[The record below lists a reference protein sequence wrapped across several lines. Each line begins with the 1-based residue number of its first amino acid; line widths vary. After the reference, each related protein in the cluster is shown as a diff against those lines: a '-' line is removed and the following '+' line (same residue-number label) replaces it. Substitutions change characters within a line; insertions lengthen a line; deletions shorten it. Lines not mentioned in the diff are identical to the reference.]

1 MFHLQRIASL
11 DLPELAPYRT
21 LKLAHE
27 HRERGFF
34 VAEGDKV
41 VHRLLASDLEV
52 ISVLLPEH
60 RLAEY
65 EPALHAR
72 REDILVF
79 SATEK
84 RILEELVGFELFQG
98 VLAVAKVPAQD
109 SLPAVFKKTQ
119 PPRLLVAADGLTN
132 AENVGVLVRNCVA
145 FGAQALIVS
154 QTTASPYLRRAV
166 RNSMGT
172 IFELPI
178 IESKNLAANVAEL
191 KQLGIRCIAAHAH
204 TDQRVLDEA
213 DFTRDCCIIFG
224 SEGSGIS
231 PAVLAA
237 CDEAVAIPMP
247 PDVDSLNVGSAA
259 AVFLYEANRQRK
271 VREMVGRV
279 TPCAPSSALPS
290 TARTA

>member
-1 MFHLQRIASL
+1 MFHVQRIASL

-52 ISVLLPEH
+52 VSVLLPEH

-65 EPALHAR
+65 EPALAGR
-72 REDILVF
+72 RENILVF

-84 RILEELVGFELFQG
+84 RILEQLVGFELFQG

-109 SLPAVFKKTQ
+109 SLAALLNKTH

-132 AENVGVLVRNCVA
+132 AENVGVLTRNCVA
-145 FGAQALIVS
+145 FGAQALIVGE
-154 QTTASPYLRRAV
+154 TTASPYLRRAV

-172 IFELPI
+172 IFQLPI
-178 IESKNLAANVAEL
+178 IESKNLAQHLAEL
-191 KQLGIRCIAAHAH
+191 KQLGVRCIAAHPH
-204 TDQRVLDEA
+204 TNQRVLGDA
-213 DFTRDCCIIFG
+213 DFSQDCCIVFG
-224 SEGSGIS
+224 SEGPGIS
-231 PAVLAA
+231 PAVLAE

-247 PDVDSLNVGSAA
+247 PDVDSLNVASAA
-259 AVFLYEANRQRK
+259 AVFLYEASRQR
-271 VREMVGRV
+271 R
-279 TPCAPSSALPS
+279 
-290 TARTA
+290 

>member
-1 MFHLQRIASL
+1 MFHVQRITSL

-41 VHRLLASDLEV
+41 VHRLLANDLEV
-52 ISVLLPEH
+52 VSVLLPEH

-65 EPALHAR
+65 EPSLRAR

-79 SATEK
+79 SATDK
-84 RILEELVGFELFQG
+84 RVLEELVGFELFQG

-109 SLPAVFKKTQ
+109 SLATLLNKTQ
-119 PPRLLVAADGLTN
+119 SPRLLVAADGLTN

-154 QTTASPYLRRAV
+154 ETTASPYLRRAV

-172 IFELPI
+172 IFQLPI
-178 IESKNLAANVAEL
+178 IESKNLAAHVAEL
-191 KQLGIRCIAAHAH
+191 KHLGIRCIAAHAH

-213 DFTRDCCIIFG
+213 DFTRDCCIVFG

-231 PAVLAA
+231 PAVLAG

-247 PDVDSLNVGSAA
+247 PDVDSLNVASAA
-259 AVFLYEANRQRK
+259 AVFLYEASRQRK
-271 VREMVGRV
+271 K
-279 TPCAPSSALPS
+279 LPL
-290 TARTA
+290 T

>member
-1 MFHLQRIASL
+1 MFHVQRIASL

-52 ISVLLPEH
+52 VSVLMPEH

-65 EPALHAR
+65 EPALRTR
-72 REDILVF
+72 REDVLVF
-79 SATEK
+79 SATDK
-84 RILEELVGFELFQG
+84 HVLEELVGFELFQG
-98 VLAVAKVPAQD
+98 VLAVAKVPTQD
-109 SLPAVFKKTQ
+109 RLPALFKKSST
-119 PPRLLVAADGLTN
+119 PRLLVAADGLTN

-154 QTTASPYLRRAV
+154 ETTASPYLRRAV

-172 IFELPI
+172 IFQLPI
-178 IESKNLAANVAEL
+178 IESKNLAAHVAKL

-204 TDQRVLDEA
+204 TDQRVLEDA
-213 DFTRDCCIIFG
+213 DFGKDCCIVFG

-231 PAVLAA
+231 PAVLAV
-237 CDEAVAIPMP
+237 CDEAVAIPMS
-247 PDVDSLNVGSAA
+247 PDVDSLNVASAA
-259 AVFLYEANRQRK
+259 AVFLYQASRQRK
-271 VREMVGRV
+271 SRGR
-279 TPCAPSSALPS
+279 
-290 TARTA
+290 

>member
-11 DLPELAPYRT
+11 DLPELAPYHT

-41 VHRLLASDLEV
+41 VHRLLASGLEV
-52 ISVLLPEH
+52 VSVLLPEH

-65 EPALHAR
+65 EPALLAR
-72 REDILVF
+72 RENVLVF

-84 RILEELVGFELFQG
+84 RILEDLVGFELFQG
-98 VLAVAKVPAQD
+98 VLAVAKVPIEPKLTA
-109 SLPAVFKKTQ
+109 LFEKTKSW
-119 PPRLLVAADGLTN
+119 RLFVAADGLTN
-132 AENVGVLVRNCVA
+132 AENVGVLARNCLA

-154 QTTASPYLRRAV
+154 ETTASPYLRRAV

-172 IFELPI
+172 IFQLPI
-178 IESKNLAANVAEL
+178 IESKKIASHLAEL
-191 KQLGIRCIAAHAH
+191 KRLGVRCIAAHAH
-204 TDQRVLDEA
+204 TDQSLLDEA
-213 DFTRDCCIIFG
+213 DFRRDCCVVFG
-224 SEGSGIS
+224 SEGSGVS

-247 PDVDSLNVGSAA
+247 PEVDSLNVASAA

-271 VREMVGRV
+271 
-279 TPCAPSSALPS
+279 LK
-290 TARTA
+290 